1 MNRDGWIAVGVGVG
15 AGAVVLW
22 LARRPVGAV
31 GAAHAPVHA
40 APLSGD
46 ALGSPIEGDALPR
59 VTPHGFFGATRGGP
73 PVHTHQGVDLQARPG
88 SHVLAIGDGKIL
100 DAKPGLGLVV
110 RKLELDKPVA
120 WIAGARPVR
129 WVVYADLGEVL
140 TQPGDRVRRGDPI
153 ALVHPR
159 GFVHFAVK
167 DAVALREQFFDPA
180 DAGFPYRKP
189 EVT

>member
-15 AGAVVLW
+15 AGALVLW
-22 LARRPVGAV
+22 LARRPTGP
-31 GAAHAPVHA
+31 AHAPMHT
-40 APLSGD
+40 APLSSD

-59 VTPHGFFGATRGGP
+59 VTPHGFFGAPRGGP

-110 RKLELDKPVA
+110 RKLELDNPAA
-120 WIAGARPVR
+120 WTPDGRPVR

-140 TQPGDRVRRGDPI
+140 TQPGDSVRRGDPI

-180 DAGFPYRKP
+180 DAGFLYRKP
-189 EVT
+189 EVA

>member
-15 AGAVVLW
+15 AGALVLW
-22 LARRPVGAV
+22 LARRPVGA
-31 GAAHAPVHA
+31 AHPPVHA
-40 APLSGD
+40 APLAGG
-46 ALGSPIEGDALPR
+46 ALGSPVEGEAVPH
-59 VTPHGFFGATRGGP
+59 VTPHGFYGAARGGP

-110 RKLELDKPVA
+110 RKLELDKPA
-120 WIAGARPVR
+120 TWILGGRPVR

-167 DAVALREQFFDPA
+167 DAIALREQFFDPA
-180 DAGFPYRKP
+180 DAGFSYRKP
-189 EVT
+189 EVA